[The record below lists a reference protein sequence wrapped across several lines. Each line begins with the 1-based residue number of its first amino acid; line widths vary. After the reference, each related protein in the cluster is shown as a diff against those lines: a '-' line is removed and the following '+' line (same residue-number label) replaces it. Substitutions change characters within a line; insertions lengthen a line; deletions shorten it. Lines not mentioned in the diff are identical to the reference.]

1 MNMRRHLRF
10 ARFGFT
16 LIELLV
22 VIAIIAILA
31 AILFPVFSQAREKAR
46 QAACLNN
53 IRQMGLAV
61 AQYVQDYDE
70 RVPPQ
75 PCGCAAV
82 RGDRRG
88 FCFFALLETYTRNRQ
103 IFICPSIGDVP
114 TGQETCG
121 KNPEIPRLHYG
132 FNLAL
137 RWYPHLAQ
145 WPRPAE
151 AVVTTEVGAFLDG
164 TFWSVG
170 YAGNCKDLSVEIN
183 VSGGDD
189 WAGKEWTNCP
199 WTWVWFARNRHN
211 AGQNFAFLD
220 GHAKWSRLT
229 QMLSKRYWHPQ
240 WQR

>member
-1 MNMRRHLRF
+1 MRK
-10 ARFGFT
+10 AFT

-53 IRQMGLAV
+53 MRQMGLAV
-61 AQYVQDYDE
+61 AQYLQDYDE

-103 IFICPSIGDVP
+103 IYLCPSIGDMP

-121 KNPEIPRLHYG
+121 KNQEIPRLHYG
-132 FNLAL
+132 FNLSI
-137 RWYPHLAQ
+137 RWFPHLAQ
-145 WPRPAE
+145 WPKPAE
-151 AVVTTEVGAFLDG
+151 AIVTGEVGAFMWG
-164 TFWSVG
+164 AFWSVG
-170 YAGNCKDLSVEIN
+170 YMGNCKDLSVETN

-189 WAGKEWTNCP
+189 WERAPDYPWGNCP
-199 WTWVWFARNRHN
+199 WFWVWVARKRHN
-211 AGQNFAFLD
+211 EGMNLAYLD
-220 GHAKWSRLT
+220 GHAKWTRLT
-229 QMLSKRYWHPQ
+229 QVTSKRYWHPQ

>member
-1 MNMRRHLRF
+1 MMRK
-10 ARFGFT
+10 AFT

-53 IRQMGLAV
+53 MKQLGLGI

-70 RVPPQ
+70 RVPPA

-82 RGDRRG
+82 RGGQRG
-88 FCFFALLETYTRNRQ
+88 FCFFARLDPYTRNRQ
-103 IFICPSIGDVP
+103 ILICPSIGDVP

-121 KNPEIPRLHYG
+121 KNQEIPRLNYG
-132 FNLAL
+132 INLAI
-137 RWYPHLAQ
+137 RTYPALAQ
-145 WPRPAE
+145 WPKPAE
-151 AVVTTEVGAFLDG
+151 AIVIGEVGGMMEGAY
-164 TFWSVG
+164 WSVG
-170 YAGNCKDLSVEIN
+170 YMGNCKNTAVEIN

-189 WAGKEWTNCP
+189 WERHPDYPWGNCP
-199 WTWVWFARNRHN
+199 WFWVWSARKRHN
-211 AGQNFAFLD
+211 EGLVFAYLD
-220 GHAKWSRLT
+220 GHAKWTRLT
-229 QMLSKRYWHPQ
+229 QVISKRYWQPE